1 MPKRKQTA
9 EEIKLREAEVIIA
22 TGSTVA
28 EAARRI
34 GVSGQTCYRWRAEY
48 GGLRVDQARR
58 LKQLETENSRL
69 KRAVAELS
77 LDNQL
82 LKEATEGN
90 S

>member
-9 EEIKLREAEVIIA
+9 EEIKLSEAEVIIA

-34 GVSGQTCYRWRAEY
+34 GVSGADLLPVAGRVRRSS
-48 GGLRVDQARR
+48 GGPGPAPEAVGDREQPAQVGGSGT
-58 LKQLETENSRL
+58 QLG
-69 KRAVAELS
+69 
-77 LDNQL
+77 QP
-82 LKEATEGN
+82 ATQGG